1 MQLVEQAPAAARR
14 VRTPLLVAAGV
25 LVVVVALVLVPWLA
39 AESGRQAAP
48 RRPSFPRTVGGWSST
63 ASSVRRAP
71 LGAAIALV
79 GYGDSG
85 QLAIGADGTDYRS
98 VLGGHV
104 FTGHTDGEG
113 LLSPDGRSV
122 AVGGIDDVLRLVRL
136 DDGSVRSYRIH
147 HARRVRALAFAPDG
161 RRIVCAVTAV
171 GSGPDSVILLDP
183 KAGTSLLLVT
193 GTARAAAFSPDGGSI
208 AVQVGGDV
216 QVAHSSGVLAGRL
229 PDVGGVLAG
238 PHAWSPDGRWL
249 ALTGTGGASVHFA
262 STDPGSGDAPPA
274 PLADR
279 HARFVGWAD
288 AQTLLVTDRGALLRQ
303 PLAHAGTARRIGTLP
318 AGAALDDVAITLID
332 SRHLTIARG
341 AADYGP
347 PPAWWLRTVIGAAAL
362 LVAALSIAGA
372 IWYMRRRA
380 AGAGA
385 STGAQPG

>member
-39 AESGRQAAP
+39 ADPGRQPAP

-85 QLAIGADGTDYRS
+85 QLVIGADGTDYRS

-104 FTGHTDGEG
+104 FTGHTDGDG

-136 DDGSVRSYRIH
+136 GDGSVRSYRIH
-147 HARRVRALAFAPDG
+147 GARRVRALAFAPDG
-161 RRIVCAVTAV
+161 TRIVCAVTAA
-171 GSGPDSVILLDP
+171 GSGPDSVVLLDP
-183 KAGTSLLLVT
+183 KAGTSVPLAT
-193 GTARAAAFSPDGGSI
+193 GTARGAAFSPDGGSI
-208 AVQVGGDV
+208 AVQLGGDI

-229 PDVGGVLAG
+229 PDIGGTLAG

-249 ALTGTGGASVHFA
+249 ALAGADGRSVHFA
-262 STDPGSGDAPPA
+262 STDPGSGDTPPA
-274 PLADR
+274 PLGDQ

-288 AQTLLVTDRGALLRQ
+288 AQTLLVTDGGALLRQ
-303 PLAHAGTARRIGTLP
+303 PLAHTGTVRRIGTVP
-318 AGAALDDVAITLID
+318 AGATLDDVAVALID
-332 SRHLTIARG
+332 SRHLAVTGA

-347 PPAWWLRTVIGAAAL
+347 PPAWWLRTVVGGVAL
-362 LVAALSIAGA
+362 LVAILC
-372 IWYMRRRA
+372 A
-380 AGAGA
+380 AGALWYRRRRGA
-385 STGAQPG
+385 GGTSPRATPA